1 MKQPTI
7 VLLPC
12 CSYILVTVDF
22 TVMPANA
29 KLVMT
34 SLNVLGTV
42 LGMGASTIGHVQL
55 PAYQGQIK
63 EQTVMAHRRTIE
75 DGLVKHGLSLEK
87 DVVLLFDKSNCRQSD
102 SRASVQKCIATFH
115 KNFTPD
121 FAACS
126 AVSGNRVDT
135 VPLLP
140 VSEFYS
146 YDDTA
151 KPGPAERVETF
162 LVTLSSAFC
171 VSIEIFCLFFF
182 LAFQQLS
189 VLIASTFMNC
199 IAKSLREG
207 VKAHLGVLDAYM
219 DGMDLKDGDRFI
231 VFDLLPNR
239 WGQKLRVTF
248 PFKVSTG

>member
-102 SRASVQKCIATFH
+102 SRASVQKCIAAFH

-182 LAFQQLS
+182 C
-189 VLIASTFMNC
+189 ISTTECFDRVHVHELHC
-199 IAKSLREG
+199 KVIKERGEGTPWSFGCVHGWYGFEGWRSLHCFRPAPKQVG
-207 VKAHLGVLDAYM
+207 PKTQSD
-219 DGMDLKDGDRFI
+219 
-231 VFDLLPNR
+231 
-239 WGQKLRVTF
+239 
-248 PFKVSTG
+248 VSF